1 MTSVQTRQRLT
12 KGGYKLKA
20 IILGSKLTNLT
31 DQAFITSNLICKNL
45 INLAP
50 NNLVWLRMHLP

>member
-1 MTSVQTRQRLT
+1 MTAVQTRQRLT

-31 DQAFITSNLICKNL
+31 DQAFITNNLICK
-45 INLAP
+45 
-50 NNLVWLRMHLP
+50 VCLRT